1 MAGKKLRGERKAIP
15 EWKLDATGRRVLDEP
30 PTMTEILTKGS
41 PREVREFLGE
51 QGALMRAG
59 AALPAPVAEWLGA
72 ALEAIG
78 RGADANRALRVP
90 TSKRARQATGVREQA
105 VAKHQIADLVRQG
118 VSREDAAGIVE
129 RYRMALRHEDDP
141 DALWGETEDDHLSA
155 AARLK
160 KRLQRKSQGTK

>member
-1 MAGKKLRGERKAIP
+1 MTTKKPRGVRVIP
-15 EWKLDATGRRVLDEP
+15 SYVLDATGRRVLDEP

-41 PREVREFLGE
+41 SREVREFLGE

-59 AALPAPVAEWLGA
+59 APLPAPVAEWLGA

-78 RGADANRALRVP
+78 CGADANRALRVP
-90 TSKRARQATGVREQA
+90 TGKRARQAMGVRERA
-105 VAKHQIADLVRQG
+105 VIEHQIDDLVRQG
-118 VSREDAAGIVE
+118 VSRQDAMGIVE
-129 RYRMALRHEDDP
+129 RYRMALRHENDP
-141 DALWGETEDDHLSA
+141 DALWGKAEDDHHTA